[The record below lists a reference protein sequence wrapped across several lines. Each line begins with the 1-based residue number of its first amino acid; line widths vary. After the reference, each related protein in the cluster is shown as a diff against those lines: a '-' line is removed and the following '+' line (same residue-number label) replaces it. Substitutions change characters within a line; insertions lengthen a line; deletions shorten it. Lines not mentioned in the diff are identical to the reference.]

1 MQKYFISDED
11 FKNLTITS
19 DDSFHIK
26 NVMRLKAGDEILIG
40 NNSKCYNARL
50 TSVNKNVTFEIIN
63 ERIGN
68 TELPVFVSLFQ
79 GYPKLDKLS
88 DIIKHSTELGVYEII
103 PTIMKRSL
111 FKLDKDKKDNKL
123 IRFNKIAKEA
133 AEQSY
138 RMIVPKVTDISY
150 LKDIDFSKF
159 DHKILCFEE
168 DAKDGKL
175 TGLSSVIK
183 NIKPNDKIA
192 IVIGPEGGIDMDEY
206 NYLIEK
212 GFISCALGK
221 RILRTETASF
231 YALSAISYE
240 LEVRN

>member
-11 FKNLTITS
+11 FKNKKITN
-19 DDSFHIK
+19 DDAFHIK
-26 NVMRLKAGDEILIG
+26 NVMRNKVNDKILIG
-40 NNSKCYNARL
+40 NNGKCYLALITNI
-50 TSVNKNVTFEIIN
+50 SKEISFEII
-63 ERIGN
+63 EEKIGN

-79 GYPKLDKLS
+79 GYPKADKLS

-111 FKLDKDKKDNKL
+111 FKLDDNKKDNKI

-138 RMIVPKVTDISY
+138 RMIVPKVLDITY
-150 LKDIDFSKF
+150 LKKIDFSKF

-168 DAKDGKL
+168 DAKEGKL
-175 TGLSSVIK
+175 KSIATILTSLK
-183 NIKPNDKIA
+183 ENDKVA
-192 IVIGPEGGIDMDEY
+192 ILVGPEGGIDMDEVE
-206 NYLIEK
+206 YLLQQ

-221 RILRTETASF
+221 RILRTETAPF

-240 LEVRN
+240 MEIRR